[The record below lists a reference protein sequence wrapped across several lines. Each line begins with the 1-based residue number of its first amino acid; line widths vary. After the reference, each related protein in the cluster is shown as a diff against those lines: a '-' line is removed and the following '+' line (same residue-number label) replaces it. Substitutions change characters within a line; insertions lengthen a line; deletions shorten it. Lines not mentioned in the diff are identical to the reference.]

1 MKKILFRLLIITFSV
16 SLYADQAAWVTKR
29 EASKASEFVIV
40 GDDIYLFCEPC
51 GDSKPV
57 KQKVESKMVK
67 SVGTKRLYELQINNK
82 GVDLA
87 YIYVRHDSKYKNLAI
102 LTDIPVTGVSE
113 TLNLQPASNDFNL
126 FQEMIGELMLAN
138 MVISYDLI
146 NSLMVSYSEDNS
158 ETYKRV
164 SDRQIIILTDLIEK
178 FDKNKETLFPE
189 FPDDGGSLFAK
200 KIIALMDDLLAAYS
214 NYSNYIEF
222 KDQKMIDKVHYYIKS
237 YDDQFEA
244 LLNENK

>member
-1 MKKILFRLLIITFSV
+1 MKKILFWLLIITFSV

-29 EASKASEFVIV
+29 EASKATEFVIV

-67 SVGTKRLYELQINNK
+67 SVGIKRLYELQINNK

-87 YIYVRHDSKYKNLAI
+87 YVYVRHDSKYKNLAI

-146 NSLMVSYSEDNS
+146 NSLIVSYSEDNS
-158 ETYKRV
+158 ENYKRV
-164 SDRQIIILTDLIEK
+164 SDRQITILTELIEK
-178 FDKNKETLFPE
+178 IDKNEETLFS
-189 FPDDGGSLFAK
+189 DDVRDAASK
-200 KIIALMDDLLAAYS
+200 VIALMDDLLAAYS
-214 NYSNYIEF
+214 NYSDYIEF
-222 KDQKMIDKVHYYIKS
+222 KDQKMVDKVHYYLKS

-244 LLNENK
+244 LLKENK